1 MQENYLVMK
10 EVAVLRKEVKRYIDK
25 ADEKTLKMIQ
35 AMLEVEQESDWWD
48 DLDEEAKASIERGL
62 KDADAGRV
70 TPHDVVMKKYKKWL

>member
-1 MQENYLVMK
+1 MK

-48 DLDEEAKASIERGL
+48 DLGEEAKASIERGL